1 MYVAYFDEVK
11 AMPQHGRTHYLVG
24 GLAVPMETIGTLEHA
39 VTALSEEVFGTT
51 ELTVDSE
58 FHASYCYFGKGNFK
72 GRPPQERIE
81 VIARLARFIS
91 EADDVKRVYSA
102 IKQPKLYNEDQAAEF
117 AFAHFV
123 ERMELA
129 IPRSEPC
136 ILIGDLDDE
145 QATNMVNDFS
155 RFRQRGTP
163 WAYGIELKSV
173 VDSVHFCRSHH
184 SRLLQL
190 ADIYMFIVSG
200 WYGGRKGWMKEA
212 LGKALEGMDLYAH
225 RYKEWP
231 K

>member
-1 MYVAYFDEVK
+1 
-11 AMPQHGRTHYLVG
+11 
-24 GLAVPMETIGTLEHA
+24 
-39 VTALSEEVFGTT
+39 
-51 ELTVDSE
+51 
-58 FHASYCYFGKGNFK
+58 
-72 GRPPQERIE
+72 
-81 VIARLARFIS
+81 
-91 EADDVKRVYSA
+91 
-102 IKQPKLYNEDQAAEF
+102 
-117 AFAHFV
+117 
-123 ERMELA
+123 
-129 IPRSEPC
+129 
-136 ILIGDLDDE
+136 
-145 QATNMVNDFS
+145 MVNDFS